1 MLVSK
6 LAALRA
12 NFRLNTFRDTPL
24 FSLSFSIM
32 RKDSLWCWYFHL
44 KEGFYS
50 DDKSL
55 NIFNLVRAACF

>member
-6 LAALRA
+6 HAALTA

-50 DDKSL
+50 DVKSL
-55 NIFNLVRAACF
+55 IIFDLLRVAFF